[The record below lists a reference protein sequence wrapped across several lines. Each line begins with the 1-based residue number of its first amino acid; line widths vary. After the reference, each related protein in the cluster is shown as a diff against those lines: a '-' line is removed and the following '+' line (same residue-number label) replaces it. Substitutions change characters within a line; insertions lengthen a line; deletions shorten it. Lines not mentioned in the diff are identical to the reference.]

1 MHRIRS
7 PLGLHAAVAFSG
19 LAAWG
24 LGRPEAALVLVLV
37 GGLAAHLA
45 SRLRLRHA
53 AAAHQA
59 RYQRLVEEIPLTLYI
74 ASLAREGGSVYVSPA
89 IESLLGFP
97 VSAWAEDRELFEKSI
112 HPDDHDHV
120 VATVAESK
128 RNGAPH
134 SEQYRLIGKDGG
146 VVWVQDSAVT
156 VRDERGR
163 PLYWQG
169 FLLDIS
175 TLKRAEAR
183 YQTLVEQLP
192 LITYIDSP
200 TEATANAAYVSP
212 QIETILGYPRA
223 DWTTIPGFFL
233 ERVHRDDRATVTAAQ
248 ERARRTGTPM
258 ELEYRF
264 VAADGRTVWLHDTYG
279 VVKDDAGRPW
289 YTQGVAYDVTSRKQ
303 AEADREA
310 LLVQTQEQNEQL
322 KQLDRMKD
330 DFIALVSHE
339 LRTPLT
345 SICGY
350 LELLSDDAE
359 DGGIG
364 EIHRDSIRVIE
375 RNSERLLRLVED
387 LLLTAQVAAGN
398 LVLAPADFDVA
409 EALER
414 AADSARPLA
423 AARGIELVASA
434 VRSLPILHGDVH
446 RIGQVIDN
454 LVSNALKFT
463 PPGGTIELTAARS
476 DGGVVIAVTDSGV
489 GIPPDDLRR
498 LFERFYRT
506 DSAQRDGIPGIGL
519 GLAIARA
526 IVEAHEG
533 TIAVESTPGVGTT
546 FRIELPLR
554 AALVAA

>member
-1 MHRIRS
+1 VQRIRS
-7 PLGLHAAVAFSG
+7 PLGLHVALAAGG
-19 LAAWG
+19 LTAWG
-24 LGRPEAALVLVLV
+24 LGQPEVALALVLV
-37 GGLAAHLA
+37 GGLVAHIT
-45 SRLRLRHA
+45 SRLRLRHDA
-53 AAAHQA
+53 AGYQA

-74 ASLAREGGSVYVSPA
+74 SSLAREGGSLYVSPA
-89 IESLLGFP
+89 IESLLGFT
-97 VSAWAEDRELFEKSI
+97 VAAWAEDVELFEKI
-112 HPDDHDHV
+112 LHPDDHDRV
-120 VATVAESK
+120 VAAVARSK
-128 RNGAPH
+128 RDGTPY
-134 SEQYRLIGKDGG
+134 SEQYRLVGKDGG

-175 TLKRAEAR
+175 TRKRAEAR

-200 TEATANAAYVSP
+200 TGATTNAAYVSP
-212 QIETILGYPRA
+212 QVEAILGYPRA
-223 DWTTIPGFFL
+223 DWTTVPGFFL
-233 ERVHRDDRATVTAAQ
+233 ERVHPDDRAMVTAGQ
-248 ERARRTGTPM
+248 DRARRTGTPM

-264 VAADGRTVWLHDTYG
+264 VAADGRIVWLYDTYG
-279 VVKDDAGRPW
+279 VVNDDAGRPW
-289 YTQGVAYDVTSRKQ
+289 YTQGVAYDITSRKE
-303 AEADREA
+303 AEADRET
-310 LLVQTQEQNEQL
+310 LLAQTQEQNEQL

-330 DFIALVSHE
+330 EFIALVSHE

-359 DGGIG
+359 DAGLG

-398 LVLAPADFDVA
+398 LVLAPADFDLA

-423 AARGIELVASA
+423 AARGIELVAAA
-434 VRSLPILHGDVH
+434 VPSLPMLHGDAH

-489 GIPPDDLRR
+489 GISSDDLRR
-498 LFERFYRT
+498 LFDRFFRT
-506 DSAQRDGIPGIGL
+506 ESAQRNAIPGIGL

-533 TIAVESTPGVGTT
+533 TITVESTPGVGTT